1 MVVTNMKLI
10 QSDFYF
16 LNHLYHVENRFKEH
30 GLFWW
35 PDGRQHGLVRLGCG
49 EKRIRFLDFVR
60 DRCLY
65 SIIVDPG

>member
-49 EKRIRFLDFVR
+49 EKKE
-60 DRCLY
+60 
-65 SIIVDPG
+65 SGS